1 VAAIRLHLP
10 GTAGN
15 DAISPR
21 GAASPDRSYT
31 IVCGRGILA
40 QVGGQIAA
48 RGVKRAVVVSDA
60 AIAGTHGHT
69 VATSLAAAGIQTL
82 TLTVPAGESSKS
94 VAEAARLWAA
104 LAEHAVDR
112 STHVV
117 AVGGGVVGDLAGFVA
132 ATFAR
137 GIPVWQVP
145 TTLVAQVDSA
155 IGGKTGIN
163 LEAGKNLVGAFWQ
176 PSGVF
181 SDIDTLATLPHREY
195 VSGLAE
201 VVKYGMIFDPG
212 FFTWLE
218 TNAAGLLA
226 RQPEPLE
233 YAVERSA
240 TLKADV
246 VERDERELTGARAA
260 LNYGH
265 TFAHAFETAAGYG
278 RLLHGEA
285 VAIGMNCAARLAADL
300 GRIPAEV
307 VSRQHELLVALGLPT
322 SPPAEG
328 SFDPG
333 SLLAIMARD
342 KKSLGGRLR
351 FVLPKRIGL
360 VELVADIDE
369 SQVRRTLGG

>member
-1 VAAIRLHLP
+1 MAVIRLHLP
-10 GTAGN
+10 GTAGT
-15 DAISPR
+15 DAIPPR
-21 GAASPDRSYT
+21 GAAPPDRSYT
-31 IVCGRGILA
+31 IVCGRGVLA
-40 QVGGQIAA
+40 GVGGQMAA
-48 RGVKRAVVVSDA
+48 AGVKRAVVVSDA
-60 AIAGTHGHT
+60 AIAESHGQT
-69 VATSLAAAGIQTL
+69 VATSLAAAGIQAL
-82 TLTVPAGESSKS
+82 RLTVPAGESSKS
-94 VAEAARLWAA
+94 IAEAARLWAA

-201 VVKYGMIFDPG
+201 VVKYGMIFDPA
-212 FFTWLE
+212 FFAWLE
-218 TNAAGLLA
+218 ANAAGLLA
-226 RQPEPLE
+226 RQPETLE

-240 TLKADV
+240 ALKADV
-246 VERDERELTGARAA
+246 VERDEREVTGARAA

-307 VSRQHELLVALGLPT
+307 VSRQHDLLIALGLPVSSADAGT
-322 SPPAEG
+322 LDA
-328 SFDPG
+328 DA
-333 SLLAIMARD
+333 LLAIMARD

-351 FVLPKRIGL
+351 FVLPQRIGL
-360 VELVADIDE
+360 VELVGDIDE
-369 SQVRRTLGG
+369 SQVRRALAG